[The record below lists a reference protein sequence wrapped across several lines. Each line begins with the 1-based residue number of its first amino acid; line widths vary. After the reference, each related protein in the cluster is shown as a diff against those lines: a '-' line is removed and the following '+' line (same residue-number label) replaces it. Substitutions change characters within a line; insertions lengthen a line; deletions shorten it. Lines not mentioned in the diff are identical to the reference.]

1 MVRARGSDPV
11 PEVVVKSAHLVV
23 ANGTCDLCGAQAV
36 GTLDW
41 DAEEKTFFCAA
52 CARMEYEEAK
62 SKAEA
67 AVLPLSDVPYTC

>member
-1 MVRARGSDPV
+1 V

-23 ANGTCDLCGAQAV
+23 ANGMCDLCGAEAV

-41 DAEEKTFFCAA
+41 DADEKTFFCAA

-62 SKAEA
+62 SKEEA
-67 AVLPLSDVPYTC
+67 AARTLADVPYTC

>member
-1 MVRARGSDPV
+1 MVRDRGSDPV

-23 ANGTCDLCGAQAV
+23 ANGMCDLCGAEAV

-41 DAEEKTFFCAA
+41 DADEKTFFCAA

-62 SKAEA
+62 SKEEA
-67 AVLPLSDVPYTC
+67 AARTLADVPYTC